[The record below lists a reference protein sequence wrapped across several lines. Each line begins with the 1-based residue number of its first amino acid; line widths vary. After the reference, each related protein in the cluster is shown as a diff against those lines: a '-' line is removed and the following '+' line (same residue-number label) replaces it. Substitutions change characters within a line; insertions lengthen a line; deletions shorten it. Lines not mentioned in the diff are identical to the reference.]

1 MSSGTVTVQLDK
13 PYETFKLESEPPMTA
28 EVSVAVQWGERLG
41 QPHPQ
46 FHMPPTPLR
55 RPPPPSKA
63 PHSMEPPAA
72 RLSTLPRQVTRDE
85 LLGYYSLMYR
95 MRRMEISADTL
106 YKAKHVKGFC
116 HLYDGQEAICVGMEA
131 GATWGDS
138 VITSYRDHAWQLS
151 RGDTVTGVLC
161 ELLGK
166 QGGCAKGKGG
176 SMHMYKADAN
186 FYGGNG
192 IVGSQ
197 APLGAGIAFAHKFAG
212 DGCCSFALYGDG
224 AANQGQLFEALNMA
238 ALLQL
243 PLVYVCENNQ
253 YGMGTSKKRSSANDD
268 YYTRGGYV
276 PGIKC
281 DGMNVLSVRE
291 CTKFLKKH
299 AVEVGPI
306 VVEFDTYR
314 YHGHSMSDPGI
325 TYRNRDEVSQV
336 RAARDPVDRAK
347 RYCIDTELVT
357 EAEIKEIDKE
367 VKAEVAA
374 AVEAAKA
381 APPPEQ
387 SELWTDVHVGQSKDF
402 FMRGPDISTSSGV
415 YGTNR

>member
-1 MSSGTVTVQLDK
+1 MMSSGTVTVQLDK

-28 EVSVAVQWGERLG
+28 E
-41 QPHPQ
+41 
-46 FHMPPTPLR
+46 
-55 RPPPPSKA
+55 
-63 PHSMEPPAA
+63 
-72 RLSTLPRQVTRDE
+72 VTRDE

-138 VITSYRDHAWQLS
+138 IITSYRDHAWQLS

-253 YGMGTSKKRSSANDD
+253 YGALPEKSSIAHLELPAKLLGTFCHASLQAWAPPRSAPRPTTTTTREAGTCPASSA
-268 YYTRGGYV
+268 T
-276 PGIKC
+276 
-281 DGMNVLSVRE
+281 
-291 CTKFLKKH
+291 
-299 AVEVGPI
+299 A
-306 VVEFDTYR
+306 
-314 YHGHSMSDPGI
+314 
-325 TYRNRDEVSQV
+325 
-336 RAARDPVDRAK
+336 
-347 RYCIDTELVT
+347 
-357 EAEIKEIDKE
+357 
-367 VKAEVAA
+367 
-374 AVEAAKA
+374 
-381 APPPEQ
+381 
-387 SELWTDVHVGQSKDF
+387 
-402 FMRGPDISTSSGV
+402 
-415 YGTNR
+415 

>member
-28 EVSVAVQWGERLG
+28 E
-41 QPHPQ
+41 
-46 FHMPPTPLR
+46 
-55 RPPPPSKA
+55 
-63 PHSMEPPAA
+63 
-72 RLSTLPRQVTRDE
+72 VTRDE

-151 RGDTVTGVLC
+151 RGDTVKGVLC

-166 QGGCAKGKGG
+166 QGGCAKGMGG

-197 APLGAGIAFAHKFAG
+197 APLGAGMAFAHKYNN
-212 DGCCSFALYGDG
+212 DGCCAFALYGDG
-224 AANQGQLFEALNMA
+224 ASNQGQLFEALNMA
-238 ALLQL
+238 ALMKL

>member
-224 AANQGQLFEALNMA
+224 AANQGQLFEA
-238 ALLQL
+238 
-243 PLVYVCENNQ
+243 
-253 YGMGTSKKRSSANDD
+253 R
-268 YYTRGGYV
+268 R
-276 PGIKC
+276 
-281 DGMNVLSVRE
+281 
-291 CTKFLKKH
+291 
-299 AVEVGPI
+299 
-306 VVEFDTYR
+306 
-314 YHGHSMSDPGI
+314 
-325 TYRNRDEVSQV
+325 
-336 RAARDPVDRAK
+336 
-347 RYCIDTELVT
+347 
-357 EAEIKEIDKE
+357 
-367 VKAEVAA
+367 
-374 AVEAAKA
+374 A
-381 APPPEQ
+381 APPPPPAAAQ
-387 SELWTDVHVGQSKDF
+387 PHA
-402 FMRGPDISTSSGV
+402 R
-415 YGTNR
+415 